1 MANQHYQQGAYSN
14 CNTPINAIYYQ
25 ACIETV
31 KAYEELLI
39 KMGAPANLSAMQ
51 KLNHVFD
58 GFYQNGAQSLRSDI
72 KTVIKY
78 RNDVAHRPA
87 HRLTLDHYE
96 FLSRGIAAK
105 WGLRL
110 LAEHNRDFGVFTAAL
125 HDFENLTLVP
135 QKKLDELQSNND
147 MTVLQQKISKLQNKQ
162 KSDNA
167 EIHRLQQKIRDQN
180 KTIARLNEINDH
192 KIKLDNDKKREIKAL
207 HKQMEK
213 LERNYAST
221 FSEIT
226 KESESMID
234 DKHKEIRNLQMALNY
249 H

>member
-1 MANQHYQQGAYSN
+1 
-14 CNTPINAIYYQ
+14 
-25 ACIETV
+25 
-31 KAYEELLI
+31 
-39 KMGAPANLSAMQ
+39 
-51 KLNHVFD
+51 
-58 GFYQNGAQSLRSDI
+58 
-72 KTVIKY
+72 
-78 RNDVAHRPA
+78 
-87 HRLTLDHYE
+87 
-96 FLSRGIAAK
+96 
-105 WGLRL
+105 
-110 LAEHNRDFGVFTAAL
+110 
-125 HDFENLTLVP
+125 
-135 QKKLDELQSNND
+135 

-234 DKHKEIRNLQMALNY
+234 DKHKEIRNLQMALNN
-249 H
+249 HRANILVPLTVIGINMNEILKLRVKPMMTIAQLASRIRGHRPENRLTNAHQTHISLTKFVLDRLS